1 MKKLAILVVFFL
13 LSAGVSMAA
22 PMSMPGLNPEVI
34 NKQNQRQIEGQQVDK
49 KFIQTVP
56 EDLDKEKKQLEDA
69 KKKETIQGNLTYNP
83 SFKLNK
89 VVFTGN
95 TKIPEKQLQKL
106 TAQLVGKEIRFEDI
120 LDLTVKASRYYQKKG
135 YLTSYAYLA
144 PQEVKDGV
152 VVISIKES
160 KVVDKEAIGNHW
172 AREWYFKNVAMSG
185 QGLQQDKIFNAKDL
199 QGAMKTINQ
208 ENYMK
213 ASAELSKDENDD
225 TIIKLHVADRF
236 PLKFS
241 LGWDDFGRDYTGR
254 QRFTGILGL
263 DNVTGIGD
271 KLYGGA
277 ILGQDSTG
285 VLAGYQVPINKYGTR
300 LAFDYSYSRVTL
312 GGPYRDLDIV
322 GHATDYAIRL
332 THPLIN
338 TATKELMAS
347 VSVDAVN
354 SNSRANNPS
363 LTFSDYHLRV
373 LRTGLY
379 GMFDD
384 KHGRTIANLGVDIG
398 TNALGASENIEKGPQ
413 SVFYKIIAGLTRVQR
428 LPKKCLGIIR
438 INGQYSPQALYSSEQ
453 MYLGGAYS
461 IRGYQPSELLGDC
474 GIAGTFEVR
483 TPVPGLEKVLPQ
495 KFKNIADKIRL
506 AAFYDWG
513 YVTDYYDL
521 YGYPTHFLSSVGVG
535 TYINLTDAIYL
546 QIGVGIPVGPKNY
559 NDDSAR
565 LYFSINTD
573 LDRIFLKPKERL

>member
-106 TAQLVGKEIRFEDI
+106 TAQLVGKDIRFENI

-160 KVVDKEAIGNHW
+160 KVVNKEAIGNHW

-213 ASAELSKDENDD
+213 ASAELSKDKNDD
-225 TIIKLHVADRF
+225 TVIKLHVADRF

-271 KLYGGA
+271 KIYGGA
-277 ILGQDSTG
+277 ILGQDQTG
-285 VLAGYQVPINKYGTR
+285 ALAGYQIPINKYGTK
-300 LAFDYSYSRVTL
+300 LSFDYSYSRVTL
-312 GGPYRDLDIV
+312 GGPYRNMDIV
-322 GHATDYAIRL
+322 GNATDYAIRL

-338 TATKELMAS
+338 TATKDLTAS
-347 VSVDAVN
+347 ISVDAVN
-354 SNSRANNPS
+354 STSRSHNPYN
-363 LTFSDYHLRV
+363 TFSDYRLRV

-384 KHGRTIANLGVDIG
+384 SHGRTIANIGADLG
-398 TNALGASENIEKGPQ
+398 TNGLGASDNIDKGPH
-413 SVFYKIIAGLTRVQR
+413 SVFYKIIAGVTRVQR
-428 LPKKCLGIIR
+428 LPKECLGSVR
-438 INGQYSPQALYSSEQ
+438 INGQYSPEPLYYSEQ
-453 MYLGGAYS
+453 MYLGGVYS
-461 IRGYQPSELLGDC
+461 IRGYQPSELLGDY
-474 GIAGTFEVR
+474 GVAGSFEIR
-483 TPVPGLEKVLPQ
+483 TPVPGLKQVLPEIL
-495 KFKNIADKIRL
+495 KHCSYKINL
-506 AAFYDWG
+506 ASFCDWG
-513 YVTDYYDL
+513 Y
-521 YGYPTHFLSSVGVG
+521 F
-535 TYINLTDAIYL
+535 
-546 QIGVGIPVGPKNY
+546 
-559 NDDSAR
+559 
-565 LYFSINTD
+565 
-573 LDRIFLKPKERL
+573 

>member
-135 YLTSYAYLA
+135 YLTSYAYLE

-160 KVVDKEAIGNHW
+160 KVGDKEAIGNHW

-213 ASAELSKDENDD
+213 ASAELSKDKNDD

-271 KLYGGA
+271 KIYGGA

-285 VLAGYQVPINKYGTR
+285 ALAGYQLPINKYGTK
-300 LAFDYSYSRVTL
+300 LAFDYAFSRVTL
-312 GGPYRDLDIV
+312 GGPYRNLDIA
-322 GHATDYAIRL
+322 GNATDYAIRL

-338 TATKELMAS
+338 TATKELTAS

-354 SNSRANNPS
+354 SRSASHNPYAV
-363 LTFSDYHLRV
+363 FSNYHLRV
-373 LRTGLY
+373 LRLGLF

-384 KHGRTIANLGVDIG
+384 KHGRTIANIG
-398 TNALGASENIEKGPQ
+398 TDLGTSALGASPNIDKGPQ
-413 SVFYKIIAGLTRVQR
+413 SAFYKILAGITRIQR
-428 LPKKCLGIIR
+428 LPKNCLGIVR
-438 INGQYSPQALYSSEQ
+438 VNGQYSPNALYSSEQ
-453 MYLGGAYS
+453 MYLGGVYS
-461 IRGYQPSELLGDC
+461 VRGYQPSELLGDS
-474 GIAGTFEVR
+474 GLSGTFELR
-483 TPVPGLEKVLPQ
+483 TPVPGLEKILPE
-495 KFKNIADKIRL
+495 KYKSLSNRVKL

-513 YVTDYYDL
+513 YVKDHYDL
-521 YGYPTHFLSSVGVG
+521 YGYPSHFLSSVGFG

-546 QIGVGIPVGPKNY
+546 QMGIGIPVGPKNY
-559 NDDSAR
+559 NENKGR

-573 LDRIFLKPKERL
+573 IDKIFMKP